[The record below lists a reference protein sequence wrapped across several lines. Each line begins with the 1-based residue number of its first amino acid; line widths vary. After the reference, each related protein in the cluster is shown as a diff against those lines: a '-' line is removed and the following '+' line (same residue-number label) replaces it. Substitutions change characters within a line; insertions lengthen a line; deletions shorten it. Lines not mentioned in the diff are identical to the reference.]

1 MIRDVAIIGCGMT
14 KFGRLDGKDLMD
26 ILVEASLKAIEDAGA
41 SEREFDSVYVGNMLA
56 GELSHQTAIAS
67 ALVDRINLIPAS
79 AERIENGPAS
89 GGSAVKNGFL
99 AVASGASDLVLVAGG
114 EKMTGVDTGTIS
126 DLMSTLNHPTAEY
139 VHGAT
144 MPAMA
149 ALFTRLYMER
159 YNLTERHLAMVAVK
173 NHANGMENPYAQLH
187 KLCTVEDAMSSAMV
201 SDPLRL
207 YYCCPISDG
216 AAALVLC
223 ISEKA
228 KEFTEKPVK
237 ILGFGHATDTHTLQE
252 REEPTILKSVKIAA
266 QRAFNMA
273 RLRPEDIDVA
283 ELHDA
288 FEILEIAESED
299 IGFFKKGEGQLA
311 LEKGVTNIDGK
322 LPINPSG
329 GLKAKGHPVGATGV
343 AQIVELV
350 WQLRGEA
357 GKRQVKDPERA
368 LACNFGGFG
377 NNTVVHILERGD

>member
-1 MIRDVAIIGCGMT
+1 MMRDVAIIGCGMT

-26 ILVEASLKAIEDAGA
+26 ILVEASLKAVDDAGA
-41 SEREFDSVYVGNMLA
+41 NERDFDSVYIGNMLA

-159 YNLTERHLAMVAVK
+159 YSLTERHLAMVAVK
-173 NHANGMENPYAQLH
+173 NHANGMKNPCAQLH
-187 KLCTVEDAMSSAMV
+187 KLCTVEDALSSAMV

-216 AAALVLC
+216 AAAVVLC
-223 ISEKA
+223 PAEKA
-228 KEFTEKPVK
+228 QEFTTKPVK
-237 ILGFGHATDTHTLQE
+237 ILGFGHATDTHALQE
-252 REEPTILKSVKIAA
+252 REDPIVLKSVKIAA
-266 QRAFNMA
+266 QRAFKMA
-273 RLRPEDIDVA
+273 NIKPGDIDVA

-288 FEILEIAESED
+288 FEILEIAQSED

-311 LEKGVTNIDGK
+311 VEKGVTAIDGE

-350 WQLRGEA
+350 LQLRGEA
-357 GKRQVKDPERA
+357 GKRQVRDPERA

-377 NNTVVHILERGD
+377 NNTVIHILERGD

>member
-1 MIRDVAIIGCGMT
+1 MMRDVSIIGCGMT
-14 KFGRLDGKDLMD
+14 KFGRLDRKDLMD
-26 ILVEASLKAIEDAGA
+26 ILAEASLKAIDDAGA
-41 SEREFDSVYVGNMLA
+41 SERDFDSVYVGNMLA

-99 AVASGASDLVLVAGG
+99 SVASGASDLVLVAGG
-114 EKMTGVDTGTIS
+114 EKMTGFDTGTIS

-159 YNLTERHLAMVAVK
+159 YKLTERHLAMVAVK
-173 NHANGMENPYAQLH
+173 NHANGMRNPCAQLQ

-223 ISEKA
+223 PSEKA

-252 REEPTILKSVKIAA
+252 REEPTVLKSVRIAA
-266 QRAFNMA
+266 PRAFDMS
-273 RLRPEDIDVA
+273 RLRPENIDVA

-322 LPINPSG
+322 LPVNPSG

-357 GKRQVKDPERA
+357 GKRQVKDPKHA

>member
-1 MIRDVAIIGCGMT
+1 MRDVSIIGCGMT

-26 ILVEASLKAIEDAGA
+26 ILAEASLKAIDDAGA
-41 SEREFDSVYVGNMLA
+41 SEHDFDSVYVGNMLA

-159 YNLTERHLAMVAVK
+159 YSLTERHLAMVAVK
-173 NHANGMENPYAQLH
+173 NHINGMKNPYAQLH
-187 KLCTVEDAMSSAMV
+187 KLCTAEDAMSSAMV

-216 AAALVLC
+216 AAAVVLC
-223 ISEKA
+223 PADKA
-228 KEFTEKPVK
+228 RKFTTKPVK

-252 REEPTILKSVKIAA
+252 REDPIVLKSVRIAA
-266 QRAFNMA
+266 ERAFKMA
-273 RLRPEDIDVA
+273 RLKPVDIDVA

-299 IGFFKKGEGQLA
+299 IGFFKKGEAQLA
-311 LEKGVTNIDGK
+311 VEKGATAIDGE
-322 LPINPSG
+322 LPLNTSG

-350 WQLRGEA
+350 EQLRGDA
-357 GKRQVKDPERA
+357 GKRQVKDPWRA

>member
-1 MIRDVAIIGCGMT
+1 MMRDVEIIGCGMT

-26 ILVEASLKAIEDAGA
+26 ILVEASLKAIKDAGVD
-41 SEREFDSVYVGNMLA
+41 ECDFDSVYVGNMLA
-56 GELSHQTAIAS
+56 GELSHRTAIAS

-114 EKMTGVDTGTIS
+114 EKMTGVDTSTIS
-126 DLMSTLNHPTAEY
+126 DLMSTLTHPTAEY
-139 VHGAT
+139 VHGTT

-159 YNLTERHLAMVAVK
+159 YSLTERHLAMVAVK
-173 NHANGMENPYAQLH
+173 NHANGMKNPYAHLH
-187 KLCTVEDAMSSAMV
+187 KLCTVEDALSSAMV

-216 AAALVLC
+216 AAAVVLC
-223 ISEKA
+223 PAEKA
-228 KEFTEKPVK
+228 KEFTAKSIK

-252 REEPTILKSVKIAA
+252 REDPIVLKSVKIAA
-266 QRAFNMA
+266 QRAFKMA
-273 RLRPEDIDVA
+273 KIKPGDIDVA

-288 FEILEIAESED
+288 FEILEIAESEE

-311 LEKGVTNIDGK
+311 VEKGVTAIDGD

-350 WQLRGEA
+350 LQLRGEA
-357 GKRQVKDPERA
+357 GERQVKDPERA

>member
-1 MIRDVAIIGCGMT
+1 MMRDVEIIGCGMT

-26 ILVEASLKAIEDAGA
+26 ILVEASLKAIKDAGVDKCD
-41 SEREFDSVYVGNMLA
+41 FDSVYVGNMLA

-114 EKMTGVDTGTIS
+114 EKMTGVDTSTIS
-126 DLMSTLNHPTAEY
+126 DLMSTLTHPTAEY

-159 YNLTERHLAMVAVK
+159 YSLTERHLAMVAVK
-173 NHANGMENPYAQLH
+173 NHANGMKNPYAHLH
-187 KLCTVEDAMSSAMV
+187 KLCTVEDALSSAMV

-216 AAALVLC
+216 AAAVVLC
-223 ISEKA
+223 PAEKA
-228 KEFTEKPVK
+228 KEFTAKSIK

-252 REEPTILKSVKIAA
+252 REDPIVLKSVKIAA
-266 QRAFNMA
+266 QRAFKMA
-273 RLRPEDIDVA
+273 KIKPGDIDVA

-311 LEKGVTNIDGK
+311 VEKGVTAIDGE

-350 WQLRGEA
+350 LQLRGEA
-357 GKRQVKDPERA
+357 GERQVKDPERA

>member
-1 MIRDVAIIGCGMT
+1 MMRDVAIIGCAMT

-41 SEREFDSVYVGNMLA
+41 SERDFDSVYVGNMLA

-114 EKMTGVDTGTIS
+114 EKMTGVDTRTIS

-159 YNLTERHLAMVAVK
+159 YSLTERHLAMVAVK
-173 NHANGMENPYAQLH
+173 NHANGMKNPYAQLH
-187 KLCTVEDAMSSAMV
+187 KLCTAEDAISSAMV

-216 AAALVLC
+216 AAAVVLC
-223 ISEKA
+223 PA
-228 KEFTEKPVK
+228 DRAREFTTKPVK

-252 REEPTILKSVKIAA
+252 REDPIVLKSVRIAA
-266 QRAFNMA
+266 ERAFKMA
-273 RLRPEDIDVA
+273 RLKPGDIDVA

-311 LEKGVTNIDGK
+311 AEKGITAIDGE
-322 LPINPSG
+322 LPLNTSG

-350 WQLRGEA
+350 EQLRGEA
-357 GKRQVKDPERA
+357 GERQVKDPERA

>member
-1 MIRDVAIIGCGMT
+1 MMRDVAIIGCSMT

-26 ILVEASLKAIEDAGA
+26 ILVEASLKAIEDAGTG
-41 SEREFDSVYVGNMLA
+41 ECDFDSVYVGNMLA

-89 GGSAVKNGFL
+89 GGSAVKNAFL

-159 YNLTERHLAMVAVK
+159 YSLTERHLAMVAVK
-173 NHANGMENPYAQLH
+173 NHANGMKNPCAQLH
-187 KLCTVEDAMSSAMV
+187 KLCSVEDALSSAMV

-216 AAALVLC
+216 AAAVVLC
-223 ISEKA
+223 PARKA
-228 KEFTEKPVK
+228 KEFTTKPVK
-237 ILGFGHATDTHTLQE
+237 ILGFGHATDTHALQE
-252 REEPTILKSVKIAA
+252 REDPIVLKSVKIAA
-266 QRAFNMA
+266 QRAFKMA
-273 RLRPEDIDVA
+273 NIKPGDIDVA

-311 LEKGVTNIDGK
+311 VEKGVTAIDGE

-350 WQLRGEA
+350 LQLRGEA
-357 GKRQVKDPERA
+357 GERQVRDPERA

-377 NNTVVHILERGD
+377 NNTVIHILERGD

>member
-1 MIRDVAIIGCGMT
+1 MRDVAIIGCGMT

-26 ILVEASLKAIEDAGA
+26 ILVEASLKAIDDAGVG
-41 SEREFDSVYVGNMLA
+41 ECGFDSVYIGNMLA
-56 GELSHQTAIAS
+56 GELSHQAAIAS
-67 ALVDRINLIPAS
+67 ALVDRINLIPTS

-99 AVASGASDLVLVAGG
+99 AVASGASDLVLVVGG
-114 EKMTGVDTGTIS
+114 EKMTGVDTDTIT

-159 YNLTERHLAMVAVK
+159 YSLTERHLAMVAVK
-173 NHANGMENPYAQLH
+173 NHANGMKNPFAQLH
-187 KLCTVEDAMSSAMV
+187 KLCTVEDAISSAMV

-216 AAALVLC
+216 AAAVVLC
-223 ISEKA
+223 PAKKA

-252 REEPTILKSVKIAA
+252 REEPTVLKSVNIAA
-266 QRAFNMA
+266 EHAFKMA
-273 RLRPEDIDVA
+273 KLKPEDIDVA

-311 LEKGVTNIDGK
+311 VEKGVTAIDGE

-343 AQIVELV
+343 AQIVELF

-357 GKRQVKDPERA
+357 GERQVRDPERA